1 MIGVVYHFLPI
12 PVDFFGAETTSLDGD
27 FLSLAGVVTMVLEWV
42 LRTDLV
48 DLWGAGMMWKDAERK
63 LAVGKSTRQVKST
76 EWFG

>member
-1 MIGVVYHFLPI
+1 MIDAAYCFLPI
-12 PVDFFGAETTSLDGD
+12 PVGFFGAETTSLDGV

-48 DLWGAGMMWKDAERK
+48 DLQGAGMMWKDAGMKFEI
-63 LAVGKSTRQVKST
+63 GKSRRQVKST